1 MFLSQDPWDDVLDAL
16 AVPRRNRRSGGFF
29 CGWLPGSYG
38 KMDENGMFMILI
50 LSISYPW
57 MGIVHNWSNNNRFQI
72 WCLLMMTINNDMGN
86 NDHSIVYLC
95 LLWKWINRFQI
106 CVFLMTYKMKMVF
119 IYSYP
124 LIDSYENM
132 KWMFRDNWPIMNP
145 IPTMVIVAM
154 WNCQRAVMVIIQD
167 RRDAMVLCCFFP
179 SGKSTTWGIR
189 RFFGGGISGG
199 SFANPRMYLGNFI
212 E

>member
-1 MFLSQDPWDDVLDAL
+1 MCWMPLQCLDQKR
-16 AVPRRNRRSGGFF
+16 PKRREFF
-29 CGWLPGSYG
+29 VDGYPVVDG
-38 KMDENGMFMILI
+38 KMDENGTFMILI

-57 MGIVHNWSNNNRFQI
+57 MGIVHHWSNNNRFQI
-72 WCLLMMTINNDMGN
+72 WCLWIMTINNDMGN

-95 LLWKWINRFQI
+95 LLWKRINRFQI

-154 WNCQRAVMVIIQD
+154 WNCQRAVIVIIQD
-167 RRDAMVLCCFFP
+167 RRDAIVLCFSPQWEIHYLGNQKVF
-179 SGKSTTWGIR
+179 W
-189 RFFGGGISGG
+189 GGISGG
-199 SFANPRMYLGNFI
+199 SFANPRMYHGKFT

>member
-1 MFLSQDPWDDVLDAL
+1 
-16 AVPRRNRRSGGFF
+16 
-29 CGWLPGSYG
+29 
-38 KMDENGMFMILI
+38 MIIHI

-57 MGIVHNWSNNNRFQI
+57 MGIVHHWSNNNRFQI
-72 WCLLMMTINNDMGN
+72 WCLWIMTINNDMGN

-95 LLWKWINRFQI
+95 LLWKRINRFQI

-154 WNCQRAVMVIIQD
+154 WNCQRAVIVIIQD
-167 RRDAMVLCCFFP
+167 RRDAIVLCFFP
-179 SGKSTTWGIR
+179 QWEIHYLGNQKVFW
-189 RFFGGGISGG
+189 GGISGG
-199 SFANPRMYLGNFI
+199 SFANPRMYHGKFT